1 MSYLTSVVFDLWEVM
16 MIEALEGLEEG
27 VLVGGQ
33 LVSDVRFIDDQGM
46 VANTESGLQSQM
58 NKLNNTAKNYGM
70 KITAQKI
77 KTIVV
82 RWMLLISQLMN
93 GK

>member
-33 LVSDVRFIDDQGM
+33 LVSDVRFVDDQGM
-46 VANTESGLQSQM
+46 VANTESGLQSQT